1 MFGLK
6 KEYLRDIWANMMFE
20 IMYINNDNQERNSIQ
35 SNRYLLQNLTSEL
48 A

>member
-6 KEYLRDIWANMMFE
+6 KEYLRDIWGNMLFE